1 MLFFRKQNWLVVL
14 FLVFDLVVVRNVVW
28 RVHYH
33 DRVQHADAKD
43 RCDCC
48 KHYKSKT
55 SEVYVLVKL
64 FGNRKGLGKFQ
75 LERIKHKT

>member
-1 MLFFRKQNWLVVL
+1 MVL
-14 FLVFDLVVVRNVVW
+14 FLIFDLVVVRNVVW

-48 KHYKSKT
+48 KHYKRKT
-55 SEVYVLVKL
+55 SEVYALVKI
-64 FGNRKGLGKFQ
+64 FGNRKGLEKFQ

>member
-1 MLFFRKQNWLVVL
+1 MVL

-28 RVHYH
+28 RVQYH

-64 FGNRKGLGKFQ
+64 FGNRKGLEKFQ